1 MKREFRLLE
10 EAIFFFFNILFY
22 LEKKKLGTFNFSNFF
37 IMLQLR
43 GKYVSSVKISLS
55 REKHTYFGVLE
66 VPYSIQSVIFIYPL
80 VNSQM

>member
-1 MKREFRLLE
+1 
-10 EAIFFFFNILFY
+10 
-22 LEKKKLGTFNFSNFF
+22 
-37 IMLQLR
+37 MLQLR